1 MKNLRRII
9 WGIIFVA
16 AAVVIALNSFGIIN
30 FDIFFDG
37 WWTLFIIVP
46 SFAGL
51 IENKNKM
58 SSLSGLG
65 IGILLLLC
73 AQDILDWD
81 IIWKIALP
89 IIIGVIGIKMI
100 VSSFRKEKTSRIV
113 NNIKTEGRD
122 MQSGF
127 AVFSGTELNFDDVVF
142 DGAELTAVFGGVE
155 CDLTKAIIDRD
166 CVIKVTCAF
175 GGIDIRVP
183 DNVKVVNNV
192 ACIFGGVDVDKSN
205 NNAAYTLYIEGVCT
219 FGGVDIG

>member
-30 FDIFFDG
+30 FNIFFDG

-65 IGILLLLC
+65 MGILLLLC
-73 AQDILDWD
+73 AQDILNWD

-155 CDLTKAIIDRD
+155 CNLTKAIIDRD

-175 GGIDIRVP
+175 GGIDIKVP

-205 NNAAYTLYIEGVCT
+205 NNAPYTLYIEGVCT
-219 FGGVDIG
+219 FGGVDVE

>member
-9 WGIIFVA
+9 WGIIFIA
-16 AAVVIALNSFGIIN
+16 AAVVIALNSFGVIS

-46 SFAGL
+46 SVAGL
-51 IENKNKM
+51 IENKDKT

-65 IGILLLLC
+65 IGVLLLLC

-89 IIIGVIGIKMI
+89 VIIGIIGIKMI

-113 NNIKTEGRD
+113 NDIKTEGRD

-127 AVFSGTELNFDDVVF
+127 AVFCGTDLNFDNVVF
-142 DGAELTAVFGGVE
+142 DGAELTAVFGGVD

-166 CVIKVTCAF
+166 CVIKVSCAF
-175 GGIDIRVP
+175 GGIDIKVP
-183 DNVKVVNNV
+183 DNVKVVSNV
-192 ACIFGGVDVDKSN
+192 VCVFGGVEVNKSN
-205 NNAAYTLYIEGVCT
+205 TNAVHTLYIEGACT
-219 FGGVDIG
+219 FGGVEII

>member
-219 FGGVDIG
+219 FGGVDIE

>member
-73 AQDILDWD
+73 AQDILDRD

>member
-58 SSLSGLG
+58 SSLSGLAM
-65 IGILLLLC
+65 GILLLLC
-73 AQDILDWD
+73 AQDILNWD

-219 FGGVDIG
+219 FGGVDIE

>member
-205 NNAAYTLYIEGVCT
+205 NNAPYTLYIEGVCT
-219 FGGVDIG
+219 FGGVDIE

>member
-73 AQDILDWD
+73 YQNILNWD

-113 NNIKTEGRD
+113 NNIKIEGRD

-155 CDLTKAIIDRD
+155 CNLTKAIIDRD

-175 GGIDIRVP
+175 GGIDIKVP

-205 NNAAYTLYIEGVCT
+205 NNAPYTLYIEGVCT
-219 FGGVDIG
+219 FGGVDVE

>member
-1 MKNLRRII
+1 
-9 WGIIFVA
+9 
-16 AAVVIALNSFGIIN
+16 
-30 FDIFFDG
+30 
-37 WWTLFIIVP
+37 
-46 SFAGL
+46 
-51 IENKNKM
+51 
-58 SSLSGLG
+58 
-65 IGILLLLC
+65 
-73 AQDILDWD
+73 
-81 IIWKIALP
+81 
-89 IIIGVIGIKMI
+89 
-100 VSSFRKEKTSRIV
+100 
-113 NNIKTEGRD
+113 

>member
-175 GGIDIRVP
+175 GGIDIKVP

-219 FGGVDIG
+219 FGGVDVE

>member
-58 SSLSGLG
+58 SSLSGLAM
-65 IGILLLLC
+65 GILLLLC
-73 AQDILDWD
+73 AQDILNWD

-113 NNIKTEGRD
+113 NNIKIEGRD

-166 CVIKVTCAF
+166 CVIKVSCAF
-175 GGIDIRVP
+175 GGIDIKVP

-205 NNAAYTLYIEGVCT
+205 NNAPYTLYIEGVCT
-219 FGGVDIG
+219 FGGVDIE